1 MAKDMPDIVV
11 VDYGM
16 GNLRSVQR
24 GIDAAGSPTRIIT
37 NKDDLKGADA
47 IILPGVGAF
56 KDAIANL
63 TPFKQRIC
71 DAVESG
77 VPFLG
82 ICLGLQLM
90 FTRSTEGGSYMGLGI
105 FSGTILP
112 FPKGRKVPQIGW
124 NTLTIVDAGNPLIRD
139 VPDRSYVY
147 FVHSYYA
154 QVENEEEVVA
164 MTRYGIDFPSIISR
178 RNVFATQFHPEKS
191 GKTGLR
197 ILKNFLDVVK
207 R

>member
-1 MAKDMPDIVV
+1 MPDIVII
-11 VDYGM
+11 DYGM

-37 NKDDLKGADA
+37 EKNSLRGADA

-56 KDAIANL
+56 RDAIANL
-63 TPFKQRIC
+63 TPFKQGIC

-77 VPFLG
+77 VPVLG
-82 ICLGLQLM
+82 ICLGLQLL
-90 FTRSTEGGSYMGLGI
+90 FTQSTEGGSYPGLDI
-105 FSGTILP
+105 ISGTIQS
-112 FPKGRKVPQIGW
+112 FPKGRKIPQIGW
-124 NTLTIVDAGNPLIRD
+124 NTLTIVDAKNPLVRD
-139 VPDRSYVY
+139 VSEGSYVY

-154 QVENEEEVVA
+154 QVEIEEVVA
-164 MTRYGIDFPSIISR
+164 MTWYGIDFPSIISR

-197 ILKNFLDVVK
+197 ILKNFVDIVK